1 MAVRSFVRASRSLLA
16 AVFLAACG
24 SDEDAGAPQGPDPD
38 PRPAGPAARVVG
50 LLSGGNGLNLAAGR
64 SQPLPNGWVEEEYA
78 LEGAAVSYASEGN
91 LPADGTYVLREDTS
105 AHYRIRIVVRR
116 PGAAADFNGTV
127 IVEWFNVSGGLDA
140 NPDFVYLADEIY
152 REGYAWVGVSA
163 QRLGIEGGPVLITT
177 PMSEQ
182 AGAGRGLRV
191 LDPERYG
198 ELHHPG
204 DAFGYDIFTQV
215 ARTLRVR
222 SSAGVLGPL
231 VPTRILAAG
240 ESQSAFMLTTYA
252 NGVQPLARQ
261 YDGFF
266 VHSRGGG
273 AAPLG
278 AAGAGVDLPTAIA
291 GGATRFR
298 TDLEAPILVLQT
310 EGDMLSVIGY
320 FPARQDDTERLR
332 VWEVAGTAHADA
344 YLVGNGA
351 GSFSCGAPINTG
363 PTHLIAK
370 AALRHLDAWSRGGAP
385 APAGPRLQIESTGA
399 TPVLLR
405 DQDGIALGGIR
416 TPQVDAPIDILS
428 GEAAPGGPIACILFG
443 STKPLPAERIA
454 ARYASPTA
462 YLEAYNKAADAT
474 IGGGFV
480 LAEDREA
487 LLADADP
494 SRVGGN

>member
-1 MAVRSFVRASRSLLA
+1 MLGRWFVATSHLLLA
-16 AVFLAACG
+16 AALLTACG
-24 SDEDAGAPQGPDPD
+24 SDDDAGPPQGPVPD
-38 PRPAGPAARVVG
+38 PRPAGPVADVAG
-50 LLSGGNGLNLAAGR
+50 LLTGGKGLNLAAGR

-78 LEGAAVSYASEGN
+78 LEGTAVSYASEGS
-91 LPADGTYVLREDTS
+91 LPADGTYALHEDAT
-105 AHYRIRIVVRR
+105 ADYRTRIVVRR

-127 IVEWFNVSGGLDA
+127 VVEWFNVSGGLDA
-140 NPDFVYLADEIY
+140 NPDFVYLADELY

-177 PMSEQ
+177 PMSDQ
-182 AGAGRGLRV
+182 AGAGRGLRAI
-191 LDPERYG
+191 DPERYG

-204 DAFGYDIFTQV
+204 DAFGYDIYTQV
-215 ARTLRVR
+215 ARRLR
-222 SSAGVLGPL
+222 AGGVLGSL

-252 NGVQPLARQ
+252 NGVHPLAQQ

-291 GGATRFR
+291 SGATRFR
-298 TDLEAPILVLQT
+298 TDQETPILVLQT

-320 FPARQDDTERLR
+320 YPARQDDTERLR
-332 VWEVAGTAHADA
+332 VWEIAGTAHADA
-344 YLVGNGA
+344 YLVGDGA
-351 GSFSCGAPINTG
+351 DTFGCAAPINTG
-363 PTHLIAK
+363 PTHLLAK

-385 APAGPRLQIESTGA
+385 APQGAKLQIESSGA
-399 TPVLLR
+399 APVMIR

-416 TPQVDAPIDILS
+416 TPQVDAPLDVLS
-428 GEAAPGGPIACILFG
+428 GESSGGPIACILFG
-443 STKPLPAERIA
+443 STKPLPADRIA
-454 ARYASPTA
+454 ARYASPAA
-462 YLEAYNKAADAT
+462 YSEAYNQAADAT
-474 IGGGFV
+474 IRGGFV
-480 LAEDREA
+480 LEEDRAA

-494 SRVGGN
+494 SRVGGY

>member
-1 MAVRSFVRASRSLLA
+1 MAVRSLLATSRLLLA
-16 AVFLAACG
+16 AAVLSACG
-24 SDEDAGAPQGPDPD
+24 SDDDPSPAPQETDTRPPGPT
-38 PRPAGPAARVVG
+38 ARASVLNG
-50 LLSGGNGLNLAAGR
+50 GSGINLAAGR

-78 LEGAAVSYASEGN
+78 LEGTAVSYVSEGS
-91 LPADGTYVLREDTS
+91 LPADGSFVLREDAT
-105 AHYRIRIVVRR
+105 ADYRTRIVVRR
-116 PGAAADFNGTV
+116 PGTAASFNGTV
-127 IVEWFNVSGGLDA
+127 VVEWLNVSGGLDA
-140 NPDFVYLADEIY
+140 NPDFVYLADELY
-152 REGYAWVGVSA
+152 RKGYAWVGVSA

-177 PMSEQ
+177 PASEGS
-182 AGAGRGLRV
+182 GAGKGLRV

-215 ARTLRVR
+215 ARTLR
-222 SSAGVLGPL
+222 AGGVLGSL

-252 NGVQPLARQ
+252 DGVHPHARQ

-266 VHSRGGG
+266 VHSRGGS

-278 AAGAGVDLPTAIA
+278 TAGSGVDLATAISGA
-291 GGATRFR
+291 ATRFR
-298 TDLEAPILVLQT
+298 TDLETPILVLQT

-344 YLVGNGA
+344 YLVGDGA
-351 GSFSCGAPINTG
+351 GNFGCGAPINTG

-370 AALRHLDAWSRGGAP
+370 AALRHLDAWARGGA
-385 APAGPRLQIESTGA
+385 APPQGADLQIENAGTG
-399 TPVLLR
+399 PVLQR

-416 TPQVDAPIDILS
+416 TPHVDAPVDVLS
-428 GEAAPGGPIACILFG
+428 GESTPGDPIACILFG

-454 ARYASPTA
+454 ARYASPDA
-462 YLEAYNKAADAT
+462 YLDAYRQAADAT
-474 IGGGFV
+474 IRGGFV
-480 LAEDREA
+480 LEEDRAA

-494 SRVGGN
+494 SRVAR